1 MMFYYMIISFIW
13 QDIHS
18 ITYLDALV
26 NKLFTIL
33 FGLDKKIRI
42 RMANAIN
49 KSELQIIQSR
59 INLLIKLPENHEGF
73 FL

>member
-1 MMFYYMIISFIW
+1 MITSFIW

-26 NKLFTIL
+26 NKLFIIL

-42 RMANAIN
+42 RMANAVN
-49 KSELQIIQSR
+49 ESELQIIQSR
-59 INLLIKLPENHEGF
+59 IKFADKIA
-73 FL
+73 